1 MFPDHQCAGSPALG
15 PLWKILQ
22 KKGCCSCSATGHC
35 PAWAPWGGTPTY
47 QPHQRCPWS
56 QKQQRCAFSILGS
69 QPRLQQQPLLE
80 ETVSG
85 EEGKVTAGTCSLAHL
100 TYPWG
105 TTEITGLSEAGWY
118 LSLTDGRGWA
128 SRARFSLTKWSYG
141 LQTLVKTQCLQGPPS
156 RRLSASSTGKEL
168 RQLGHSQERLWA
180 NLLFPGAHGHQCYC
194 WRWCQDIGGFFSSPH
209 SPLLLFVG
217 GGRGIFF
224 YTAKFKIFFIE
235 FPTRYYISWSQTK
248 KIIKTSMMVQW
259 LRVYLSVQR
268 TWVQSLVQEDP
279 TCRGAIRPVSH
290 DYWAWALQPGSSNKR
305 SHRSD

>member
-1 MFPDHQCAGSPALG
+1 MACRHWLRHSACKGPHHAGSLPALLG
-15 PLWKILQ
+15 RSYDSWDTARRDFEQ
-22 KKGCCSCSATGHC
+22 T
-35 PAWAPWGGTPTY
+35 
-47 QPHQRCPWS
+47 
-56 QKQQRCAFSILGS
+56 FSFQVPMVTS
-69 QPRLQQQPLLE
+69 
-80 ETVSG
+80 
-85 EEGKVTAGTCSLAHL
+85 VTAG
-100 TYPWG
+100 G
-105 TTEITGLSEAGWY
+105 
-118 LSLTDGRGWA
+118 D
-128 SRARFSLTKWSYG
+128 ARTLGDFSL
-141 LQTLVKTQCLQGPPS
+141 LLIP
-156 RRLSASSTGKEL
+156 LSSF
-168 RQLGHSQERLWA
+168 LG
-180 NLLFPGAHGHQCYC
+180 
-194 WRWCQDIGGFFSSPH
+194 
-209 SPLLLFVG
+209 G